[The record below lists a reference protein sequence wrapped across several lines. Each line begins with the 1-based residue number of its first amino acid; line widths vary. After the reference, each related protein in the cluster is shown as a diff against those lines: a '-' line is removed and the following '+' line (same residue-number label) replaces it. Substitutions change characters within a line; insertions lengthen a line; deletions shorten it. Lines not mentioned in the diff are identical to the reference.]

1 MTNKTSLAQE
11 PSALAANDDQSV
23 SCLVSVLV
31 RSMARITLQS
41 ALDSAAAQD
50 YPDVEIVVVAA
61 IGAEHPPLPERW
73 NGRVL
78 RLLPSELPLSRSAAA
93 NRLLAEARGE
103 FVIFLDDDDQ
113 WRSWHLSTL
122 VSALRNSPAVSLA
135 YSRAMIRDEIGRDR
149 GALGVR
155 AHPLTFAEQSPLAI
169 HTALLRSTL
178 LAHPSVRFDESLDV
192 LEDLDFF
199 IACAAQTPFAFVPEV
214 TAVWYAASGESGHG
228 LGANATSGARE
239 RGIVRIREKWAHQF
253 ERWQA
258 EPMGQLD
265 LAELYLRNG
274 DLVRAERM
282 LFIASKNEW
291 KAQALLNR
299 FLMLCQETGLVIP
312 AAGSPTTAGDRI
324 VQMKTAVSTAAMTGQ
339 KA

>member
-1 MTNKTSLAQE
+1 MNGSLLGVGDTV
-11 PSALAANDDQSV
+11 PN
-23 SCLVSVLV
+23 LVSVLV
-31 RSMARITLQS
+31 RSTSRITLQS
-41 ALDSAAAQD
+41 ALDAAAAQD
-50 YPDVEIVVVAA
+50 HPDVEILVVAA
-61 IGAEHPPLPERW
+61 SGAQHPSLPESW
-73 NGRVL
+73 NGRPL
-78 RLLPSELPLSRSAAA
+78 RLLPSELPLSRPDAA

-113 WRSWHLSTL
+113 WRPWHLSTL
-122 VSALRNSPAVSLA
+122 VHALRSTPEVSLA

-155 AHPLTFAEQSPLAI
+155 AHPLTFAEQSPMAI
-169 HTALLRSTL
+169 HAALFRRTL
-178 LAHPSVRFDESLDV
+178 LGHPSVRFDESLDV

-214 TAVWYAASGESGHG
+214 TAVWFAASGESGHG
-228 LGANATSGARE
+228 VGVNAAKGARE
-239 RGIVRIREKWAHQF
+239 RVIVRIREKWAQQF
-253 ERWQA
+253 ARWQD

-274 DLVRAERM
+274 DRVRAERM

-291 KAQALLNR
+291 KSQALLNR
-299 FLMLCQETGLVIP
+299 FLMLCHETGLVMP
-312 AAGSPTTAGDRI
+312 AAGLPVSDGERI
-324 VQMKTAVSTAAMTGQ
+324 VQMNTAVRIAATTGQ